1 MRPVDPAIA
10 GPELELRQ
18 LRLVL
23 DQIQRGEHHL
33 GVHAGADRVGHC
45 GHRST
50 SSVVVL
56 LMGLSSRV
64 ACTRRAPPPRFGSE
78 MWRDRAIGLSASSET
93 LWGPCSWR
101 VALRPLT
108 GEAVARV
115 GLDICISRL
124 TGAMRS
130 EGVAVQRP
138 RRLIGPRCIT
148 PWP

>member
-10 GPELELRQ
+10 GAELELRQ

-33 GVHAGADRVGHC
+33 GVHAVADRVGHC

-56 LMGLSSRV
+56 LVGLSSRV
-64 ACTRRAPPPRFGSE
+64 ACARRAPPPRFGSE
-78 MWRDRAIGLSASSET
+78 VWRDGTIGLSASSET
-93 LWGPCSWR
+93 LWAPCPWR

-108 GEAVARV
+108 GEAVAR
-115 GLDICISRL
+115 LAWISASR
-124 TGAMRS
+124 G
-130 EGVAVQRP
+130 
-138 RRLIGPRCIT
+138 
-148 PWP
+148 